1 MVRIIRLFGLGLL
14 SLVAVLIIA
23 AFVYTEVQV
32 YRIERAAPPIGE
44 YMAVGDVRLHY
55 VDVAADDP
63 DAPVIV
69 FIHGASGNLRD
80 PLLAFRA
87 GLMRRY
93 RLIFVD
99 RPGHGYS
106 SRGTGGAA
114 ENMSDPAAQ
123 ARVIHGLLAN
133 LGIERAVIVGHSLGA
148 SVAAAYAVI
157 FKSET
162 AGLALI
168 APATHPWPGGV
179 EWYYNVAMW
188 PVIGPLF
195 THTLVMPVGEQL
207 MPGAV
212 RAVFG
217 QTPVPPNYVTGAGI
231 RLVLRP
237 AQFRANAEDVWN
249 LNANVTRMAP
259 RYREITAPTVIIA
272 GGEDTVVRNDI
283 HAEAL
288 VREIAGSKLIVL
300 PHAGHAPQ
308 FTAPDQVLDLIRG
321 LAETARNHGFA
332 SVSPRAAIP
341 S

>member
-1 MVRIIRLFGLGLL
+1 MVRIVRLFGLGVLG
-14 SLVAVLIIA
+14 LVAVLVIA

-32 YRIERAAPPIGE
+32 YRIERAAPAIGE
-44 YMAVGDVRLHY
+44 FMDVGDVHLHY
-55 VDVAADDP
+55 VDIAGDDA

-87 GLMRRY
+87 GLMGRY

-106 SRGTGGAA
+106 SRGSGD
-114 ENMSDPAAQ
+114 MSDPALQ

-148 SVAAAYAVI
+148 SVAAAYAVT

-162 AGLALI
+162 AGLVLI

-217 QTPVPPNYVTGAGI
+217 QTPVPPNYVSGGGI

-237 AQFRANAEDVWN
+237 DEFRANAEDVWN
-249 LNANVTRMAP
+249 LNAHVTRMAP
-259 RYREITAPTVIIA
+259 HYRDITAPTVIIA

-288 VREIAGSKLIVL
+288 AREIAGAKLVVL

-308 FTAPDQVLDLIRG
+308 FTAPGQVIDLIRG
-321 LAETARNHGFA
+321 IADGARNHGFA
-332 SVSPRAAIP
+332 SVPTELESVPHRT
-341 S
+341 

>member
-1 MVRIIRLFGLGLL
+1 MFGLGLL

-23 AFVYTEVQV
+23 AFLYTEVQV

-44 YMAVGDVRLHY
+44 FMEVGDVRLHY
-55 VDVAADDP
+55 VDVAANDP

-87 GLMRRY
+87 GLIGRY

-106 SRGTGGAA
+106 SRGSGSAV
-114 ENMSDPAAQ
+114 EDMSDPATQ

-148 SVAAAYAVI
+148 SVAAAYAVT
-157 FKSET
+157 FKAET
-162 AGLALI
+162 AGLVLI

-188 PVIGPLF
+188 PVIGPIF
-195 THTLVMPVGEQL
+195 THTLVMPVGERL

-217 QTPVPPNYVTGAGI
+217 QTAVPPNYVVGGGI

-237 AQFRANAEDVWN
+237 GEFRANAEDVWN
-249 LNANVTRMAP
+249 LNANVARMAP
-259 RYREITAPTVIIA
+259 RYREISATTVIIA

-288 VREIAGSKLIVL
+288 AREIAGAKLVVL

-308 FTAPDQVLDLIRG
+308 FTAPDQVIDLIRSV
-321 LAETARNHGFA
+321 AETARNHGFA
-332 SVSPRAAIP
+332 AATHAVS
-341 S
+341 SS